1 MPEEVVSLVTIASF
15 GNTPGAMVNWVL
27 GRFFWADD
35 GAAIV
40 FGHD

>member
-1 MPEEVVSLVTIASF
+1 MPAEVVGVDDGLFEIRYAV
-15 GNTPGAMVNWVL
+15 VNCL
-27 GRFFWADD
+27 AFFWADD